1 MAPAGPGGG
10 APAPLGVPGGAPVPA
25 SVSVPLFGGF
35 RGKQKRRD
43 GLVAGSPEA
52 AAADREKDRQRKQR
66 AREAQRASEP
76 PPLPAYPDGAPP
88 PAGVGAP
95 APAAAVPGLG
105 DPALVGAPVPWDAQ
119 TLDPIFR
126 QLIPTIELSLATSLT
141 SRATKAK
148 LPGEVIAEVRKDA
161 AWPAPT
167 KRAVEIA
174 APRVAAKWL
183 NRSGLSAEYQDEVL
197 LGTAAAAILA
207 QHSMIL
213 RKLDKVIAGEQA
225 AAATEAAEP

>member
-1 MAPAGPGGG
+1 M
-10 APAPLGVPGGAPVPA
+10 
-25 SVSVPLFGGF
+25 PLFGGF

-43 GLVAGSPEA
+43 DLVAGSPEA
-52 AAADREKDRQRKQR
+52 AAADREKDRLRKQR
-66 AREAQRASEP
+66 LRDAQRASDP
-76 PPLPAYPDGAPP
+76 PTLPAFPDGVPSAPGVGAVP
-88 PAGVGAP
+88 SPAPVPGVGAP
-95 APAAAVPGLG
+95 DLA
-105 DPALVGAPVPWDAQ
+105 GAPVPWDAA

-126 QLIPTIELSLATSLT
+126 QLLPTIELSLATSLT
-141 SRATKAK
+141 SRAQKAK
-148 LPGEVIAEVRKDA
+148 LPGELVTEIRKDA

-207 QHSMIL
+207 QHSMLL
-213 RKLDKVIAGEQA
+213 RKLDKLIDGDKPAE
-225 AAATEAAEP
+225 EAKPA

>member
-1 MAPAGPGGG
+1 VGTPGSS
-10 APAPLGVPGGAPVPA
+10 PVPA
-25 SVSVPLFGGF
+25 SASVPLFGGF

-43 GLVAGSPEA
+43 GLIAGSPEA
-52 AAADREKDRQRKQR
+52 AAADREKDRLRKQR
-66 AREAQRASEP
+66 ARDAQRAAEP
-76 PPLPAYPDGAPP
+76 PALPAFPDGVPTAP
-88 PAGVGAP
+88 GVGAGP
-95 APAAAVPGLG
+95 APAPVPGLG
-105 DPALVGAPVPWDAQ
+105 APDLAGAPVPWDAQ

-126 QLIPTIELSLATSLT
+126 QLLPTIELSLATSLT
-141 SRATKAK
+141 SRAQKAK
-148 LPGEVIAEVRKDA
+148 LPGEVIAEIRKDA

-213 RKLDKVIAGEQA
+213 RKLDKVIAGEQEQA
-225 AAATEAAEP
+225 EETGKREA